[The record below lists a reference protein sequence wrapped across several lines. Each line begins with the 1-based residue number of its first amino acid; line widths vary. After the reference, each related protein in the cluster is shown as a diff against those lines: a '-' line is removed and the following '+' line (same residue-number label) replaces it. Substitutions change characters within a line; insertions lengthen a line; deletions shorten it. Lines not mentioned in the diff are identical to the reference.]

1 MVEDANAVILTFGS
15 YRLGIT
21 QAKDGKPSLLSL
33 LMPRQKKKDTSEFV
47 VPHFITKFVVFLCRS
62 ALITTGRGPFTKGL
76 GLENI
81 NVVTQRGFVLVDER
95 MQVPH
100 LYCIDDAN
108 EKMILAYAA
117 SAQGISVVEQVSGK
131 DHVLNHLSI
140 PAACFTHL
148 EISNGWTHRAMCVH
162 IFACSRVFV
171 SFVRVA
177 KASRAA
183 TKMMSSLARNWFL
196 DRLVSTLEEKK
207 HHEVKLKEG
216 LKDLSAKRMELQN
229 SLTSLWPNYPYVTG
243 TSVIG
248 IKFKDGIL
256 MAADMGGSSLTC
268 LT

>member
-1 MVEDANAVILTFGS
+1 MQDLDF
-15 YRLGIT
+15 RIT
-21 QAKDGKPSLLSL
+21 QAKDGKPVTIELVDAKTKE
-33 LMPRQKKKDTSEFV
+33 PKDTSEV
-47 VPHFITKFVVFLCRS
+47 DA
-62 ALITTGRGPFTKGL
+62 ALIATGRGPFTKGL

-117 SAQGISVVEQVSGK
+117 SAQGISGK

-148 EISNGWTHRAMCVH
+148 EISNGWTHR
-162 IFACSRVFV
+162 
-171 SFVRVA
+171 A

-229 SLTSLWPNYPYVTG
+229 SLTSLWP
-243 TSVIG
+243 
-248 IKFKDGIL
+248 K
-256 MAADMGGSSLTC
+256 
-268 LT
+268 